1 MAIEYLSCFVFSLSS
16 GSKIEPHKLNKMFWP
31 NDSNPTGMKFPSD
44 RQLKIRGVV
53 TRELLANPDCYDDSG
68 NAMYVVAK
76 DGNTTDLTV
85 GRYTGLEA
93 YLCDEFGKESIEVA
107 IYNYSKTSGN
117 FSAKGDS
124 GSLIFTGDGRM
135 LAVLHSGMPR
145 GLSSHVTFGT
155 PAWWVVD
162 QLMLKYKYADFNRE
176 AF

>member
-1 MAIEYLSCFVFSLSS
+1 
-16 GSKIEPHKLNKMFWP
+16 
-31 NDSNPTGMKFPSD
+31 
-44 RQLKIRGVV
+44 
-53 TRELLANPDCYDDSG
+53 
-68 NAMYVVAK
+68 MYVVAK
-76 DGNTTDLTV
+76 DSNTTDLTV

-107 IYNYSKTSGN
+107 IFNYSKTSGN

-124 GSLIFTGDGRM
+124 GSLIFTGDGRK

-162 QLMLKYKYADFNRE
+162 RLMLKYKYADFNRE

>member
-1 MAIEYLSCFVFSLSS
+1 MVQRHSPSGLSLHGPPRRTRLLRDVVDS
-16 GSKIEPHKLNKMFWP
+16 SKIAVDVDANRYTLDIGTFELDSSKFT
-31 NDSNPTGMKFPSD
+31 NDSFKGNV
-44 RQLKIRGVV
+44 LKIRGVV
-53 TRELLANPDCYDDSG
+53 TRELLANPDCYDDAG

-124 GSLIFTGDGRM
+124 G
-135 LAVLHSGMPR
+135 
-145 GLSSHVTFGT
+145 HVTFGT
-155 PAWWVVD
+155 PAWWVAD
-162 QLMLKYKYADFNRE
+162 QLMLKYTVYADFNRE